1 MICSRVADLLSGC
14 VCVLGIIWARV
25 GERSGLLISIFFVG
39 VRIKVAVGENPRDFG
54 GEIDAYSKAFYFLTV
69 LSNFLA

>member
-1 MICSRVADLLSGC
+1 M
-14 VCVLGIIWARV
+14 RV
-25 GERSGLLISIFFVG
+25 GERSGLLISIFFVR